1 VSAPFVVEM
10 VVAAGLLFG
19 VPDAGTSPVD
29 GGQATAAVEEDDEDD
44 GKPAVAWEPTAAQKA
59 AMFFGIPD
67 TETDDINDPGH
78 WAQILGFCDALHAS
92 GRDCGYDDGTPECQA
107 AQARNRPCTFNMGR
121 SRSLHWMRSIEPEQ
135 SWRDRW
141 GDQPDCPVGVHPS
154 SLPYKCVPRGFI
166 GERTMWY
173 PEWVPSDQPTLYQDS
188 HGYWMKLRLEASVSE
203 LSPPARVRARPAPAA
218 TAWEPERLP
227 AFAGQSLGALRTSPP
242 LGFVGQVEAH
252 VRTLAAVPA
261 HIIQRVREGR

>member
-1 VSAPFVVEM
+1 MSAPFVVEM

-19 VPDAGTSPVD
+19 IPDAGTSPVD

-78 WAQILGFCDALHAS
+78 WAQILGFCDALKAT
-92 GRDCGYDDGTPECQA
+92 GRECGYNDGTPECLKA
-107 AQARNRPCTFNMGR
+107 LARNRPCVFRMGW
-121 SRSLHWMRSIEPEQ
+121 SPSLHWLRRGPEE
-135 SWRDRW
+135 SWKDRW
-141 GDQPDCPVGVHPS
+141 GDRPDCPPEA
-154 SLPYKCVPRGFI
+154 KETWKMRCVPRGFI
-166 GERTMWY
+166 GERLMWY

-218 TAWEPERLP
+218 TAWGPERLL
-227 AFAGQSLGALRTSPP
+227 AEIRLGSSS
-242 LGFVGQVEAH
+242 FVGQVEAH

-261 HIIQRVREGR
+261 SIIQRVREGR